1 MTIRVNGER
10 LWQSLRDMAQFG
22 AIPKDGVTRLALSE
36 EDRLARNQLRIWA
49 QEAGCSV
56 RIDQMGNMFLR
67 REGAR
72 PDLPPVVTGS
82 HVDSQPNGGRFD
94 GIYGVLAGLE
104 ALRTLNDQQITT
116 ERAIEVI
123 NWTNEEGA
131 RFAPAMIASGVFAG
145 VFDLPYGLSRADAQ
159 GVTIGQALQQIGY
172 AGEHP
177 VGGTPIH
184 AAFELHIEQGP
195 VLEAEQVQ
203 IGVVT
208 HAQGQRWYELT
219 IVGFSAHAGT
229 TPMDRRRDALLGFAR
244 TVEAVNRIGLD
255 FMPDARATVG
265 MAQITPN
272 SRNVVPGKV
281 FFSVE
286 FRHPQEV
293 VLEQMEQQ
301 LFAAVAAVN
310 GDGLAASAERIF
322 QYPPVSFSAGCIAS
336 VRQAAQRLGYSY
348 RDIVSGA
355 GHDACYLSR
364 VAPTAMIFIPCV
376 DGISHNELENITP
389 AWSTAGA
396 NVLLHALIDQAG
408 VQFSNRNTAAGSGAC
423 RH

>member
-1 MTIRVNGER
+1 MTPQVNGER
-10 LWQSLRDMAQFG
+10 LWQSLLDMAQFG

-36 EDRLARNQLRIWA
+36 EDRQARDQLRDWA
-49 QEAGCSV
+49 KEAGCSV
-56 RIDQMGNMFLR
+56 RVDRMGNMFLR
-67 REGAR
+67 REGTR
-72 PDLPPVVTGS
+72 PELAPVITGS

-104 ALRTLNDQQITT
+104 VIRTLNDRQIAT
-116 ERAIEVI
+116 ERALEVV

-131 RFAPAMIASGVFAG
+131 RFAPAMISSGVFAG
-145 VFDLPYGLSRADAQ
+145 VFDLAYGLSRSDAQ
-159 GVTIGQALQQIGY
+159 GISLGEALQQIGY

-177 VGGTPIH
+177 VGGMPIH

-195 VLEAEQVQ
+195 ILEAENIE

-208 HAQGQRWYELT
+208 TAQGQRWYELEIT
-219 IVGFSAHAGT
+219 GFSAHAGT
-229 TPMDRRRDALLGFAR
+229 TPMDRRRDALLGFA
-244 TVEAVNRIGLD
+244 TLVMAVNTIGKN

-286 FRHPQEV
+286 FRHPQEA

-301 LFAAVAAVN
+301 LLAAVAEV
-310 GDGLAASAERIF
+310 GTQGLSASAERIF
-322 QYPPVSFSAGCIAS
+322 QYQPIRFDQGCIDS
-336 VRQAAQRLGYSY
+336 VRQAALALGYSH
-348 RDIVSGA
+348 RDMVSGA

-376 DGISHNELENITP
+376 EGISHNELENISP
-389 AWSTAGA
+389 AWATAGA
-396 NVLLHALIDQAG
+396 NVLLNALLTQTHA
-408 VQFSNRNTAAGSGAC
+408 
-423 RH
+423 

>member
-1 MTIRVNGER
+1 MTHQVNGER
-10 LWQSLRDMAQFG
+10 LWQSLLDMARFG

-36 EDRLARNQLRIWA
+36 EDRQARDQLRDWA
-49 QEAGCSV
+49 KEAGCSV
-56 RIDQMGNMFLR
+56 RVDRMGNMFLR
-67 REGAR
+67 REGTR
-72 PDLPPVVTGS
+72 PELAPVITGS

-104 ALRTLNDQQITT
+104 VIRTLNERQIAT
-116 ERAIEVI
+116 ERAMEVV

-131 RFAPAMIASGVFAG
+131 RFAPAMISSGVFAG
-145 VFDLPYGLSRADAQ
+145 VFDLAYGLSRSDAQ
-159 GVTIGQALQQIGY
+159 GISLGEALQHIGY

-177 VGGTPIH
+177 VGGMPIH

-195 VLEAEQVQ
+195 ILEAENIE

-208 HAQGQRWYELT
+208 TAQGQRWYELEIT
-219 IVGFSAHAGT
+219 GFSAHAGT
-229 TPMDRRRDALLGFAR
+229 TPMDRRRDALLGFA
-244 TVEAVNRIGLD
+244 TLVMAVNTIGKN

-281 FFSVE
+281 FFSIE

-301 LFAAVAAVN
+301 LLAAVAEV
-310 GDGLAASAERIF
+310 GTQGLSASAERIF
-322 QYPPVSFSAGCIAS
+322 QYQPIRFDQGCIDS
-336 VRQAAQRLGYSY
+336 VRQAALALGYSH
-348 RDIVSGA
+348 RDMVSGA

-376 DGISHNELENITP
+376 EGISHNELENISP
-389 AWSTAGA
+389 AWATAGA
-396 NVLLHALIDQAG
+396 NVLLNALLAQTRA
-408 VQFSNRNTAAGSGAC
+408 
-423 RH
+423 

>member
-1 MTIRVNGER
+1 MTPQVNGER
-10 LWQSLRDMAQFG
+10 LWQSLLDMAQFG

-36 EDRLARNQLRIWA
+36 EDRQARDQLRDWA
-49 QEAGCSV
+49 KEAGCSV
-56 RIDQMGNMFLR
+56 RVDRMGNMFLR
-67 REGAR
+67 REGTR
-72 PDLPPVVTGS
+72 PELAPVITGS

-104 ALRTLNDQQITT
+104 VIRTLNDRQITT
-116 ERAIEVI
+116 ERALEVV

-131 RFAPAMIASGVFAG
+131 RFAPAMISSGVFAG
-145 VFDLPYGLSRADAQ
+145 VFDLAYGLSRSDAQ
-159 GVTIGQALQQIGY
+159 GISLGEALQQIGY

-177 VGGTPIH
+177 VGGMPIH

-195 VLEAEQVQ
+195 ILEAENIE

-208 HAQGQRWYELT
+208 TAQGQRWYELGIT
-219 IVGFSAHAGT
+219 GFSAHAGT
-229 TPMDRRRDALLGFAR
+229 TPMDRRRDALLGFA
-244 TVEAVNRIGLD
+244 TLVTAVNTIGKN

-286 FRHPQEV
+286 FRHPQEA

-301 LFAAVAAVN
+301 LLAAVAEV
-310 GDGLAASAERIF
+310 GTQGLSASAERIF
-322 QYPPVSFSAGCIAS
+322 QYQPIRFDRGCIDS
-336 VRQAAQRLGYSY
+336 VRQAALALGYSH
-348 RDIVSGA
+348 RDMVSGA

-376 DGISHNELENITP
+376 EGISHNELENISP
-389 AWSTAGA
+389 AWATAGA
-396 NVLLHALIDQAG
+396 NVLLNALLAQTHA
-408 VQFSNRNTAAGSGAC
+408 
-423 RH
+423 

>member
-1 MTIRVNGER
+1 MTHRVNGDR
-10 LWQSLRDMAQFG
+10 LWQSLLDMAQFG

-36 EDRLARNQLRIWA
+36 EDRQARDRLRDWALA
-49 QEAGCSV
+49 AGCSV
-56 RIDQMGNMFLR
+56 RIDRMGNMFLR
-67 REGAR
+67 REGTR
-72 PDLPPVVTGS
+72 PDLAPVVTGS

-104 ALRTLNDQQITT
+104 VIRTLNDRQIAT
-116 ERAIEVI
+116 ERAVEVI

-131 RFAPAMIASGVFAG
+131 RFAPAMISSGVFAG
-145 VFDLPYGLSRADAQ
+145 VFELEYGLSRQDAH
-159 GVTIGQALQQIGY
+159 GTSIGEALQQIGY

-177 VGGTPIH
+177 VGNMPIH

-195 VLEAEQVQ
+195 ILEAENIE

-208 HAQGQRWYELT
+208 AAQGQRWYELEIT
-219 IVGFSAHAGT
+219 GFSAHAGT
-229 TPMDRRRDALLGFAR
+229 TPMDRRRDALLGFADM
-244 TVEAVNRIGLD
+244 VKAVNEIGKA

-286 FRHPQEV
+286 FRHPQEA
-293 VLEQMEQQ
+293 VLAQMEQR
-301 LFAAVAAVN
+301 LLAAVTEVGVDELKAR
-310 GDGLAASAERIF
+310 AERIF
-322 QYPPVSFSAGCIAS
+322 QYQPIRFDSGCIDS
-336 VRQAAQRLGYSY
+336 VRQAACTLGYSH
-348 RDIVSGA
+348 RDMISGA

-376 DGISHNELENITP
+376 EGISHNELENISP
-389 AWSTAGA
+389 EWSTAGA
-396 NVLLHALIDQAG
+396 NVLLNAILAQTHA
-408 VQFSNRNTAAGSGAC
+408 
-423 RH
+423 

>member
-1 MTIRVNGER
+1 MTPQVNGER
-10 LWQSLRDMAQFG
+10 LWQSLLDMAQFG

-36 EDRLARNQLRIWA
+36 EDRQARDQLRDWA
-49 QEAGCSV
+49 KEAGCSV
-56 RIDQMGNMFLR
+56 RVDRMGNMFLR
-67 REGAR
+67 REGTR
-72 PDLPPVVTGS
+72 PELAPVITGS

-104 ALRTLNDQQITT
+104 VIRTLNDRQIAT
-116 ERAIEVI
+116 ERALEVV

-131 RFAPAMIASGVFAG
+131 RFAPAMISSGVFAG
-145 VFDLPYGLSRADAQ
+145 VFDLAYGLSRSDAQ
-159 GVTIGQALQQIGY
+159 GISLGEALQQIGY

-177 VGGTPIH
+177 VGGMPIH

-195 VLEAEQVQ
+195 ILEAENIE

-208 HAQGQRWYELT
+208 TAQGQRWYELEIT
-219 IVGFSAHAGT
+219 GFSAHAGT
-229 TPMDRRRDALLGFAR
+229 TPMDRRRDALLGFA
-244 TVEAVNRIGLD
+244 TLVMAVNTIGKN

-286 FRHPQEV
+286 FRHPQEA

-301 LFAAVAAVN
+301 LLAAVAEV
-310 GDGLAASAERIF
+310 GSQGLSASAERIF
-322 QYPPVSFSAGCIAS
+322 QYQPIRFDQGCIDS
-336 VRQAAQRLGYSY
+336 VRQAALALGYSH
-348 RDIVSGA
+348 RDMVSGA

-376 DGISHNELENITP
+376 EGISHNELENISP
-389 AWSTAGA
+389 AWATAGG
-396 NVLLHALIDQAG
+396 NVLLNALLAQTH
-408 VQFSNRNTAAGSGAC
+408 V
-423 RH
+423 

>member
-1 MTIRVNGER
+1 MTHRVNGER
-10 LWQSLRDMAQFG
+10 LWQSLLDMAQFG

-36 EDRLARNQLRIWA
+36 EDRMARNQLREWA
-49 QEAGCSV
+49 LEAGCSL
-56 RIDQMGNMFLR
+56 RIDRMGNMFLR
-67 REGAR
+67 REGTR

-104 ALRTLNDQQITT
+104 VIRTLNDRQIAT
-116 ERAIEVI
+116 ERAVEVI

-131 RFAPAMIASGVFAG
+131 RFAPAMISSGVFAG
-145 VFDLPYGLSRADAQ
+145 VFELEYGLSRQDAQ
-159 GVTIGQALQQIGY
+159 GTSIGEALQQIGY

-177 VGGTPIH
+177 VGNTPIH

-195 VLEAEQVQ
+195 ILEAENIE

-208 HAQGQRWYELT
+208 AAQGQRWYELEIT
-219 IVGFSAHAGT
+219 GFSAHAGT
-229 TPMDRRRDALLGFAR
+229 TPMDRRRDALLGFAAM
-244 TVEAVNRIGLD
+244 VKAVNDIGND

-286 FRHPQEV
+286 FRHPQEA
-293 VLEQMEQQ
+293 VLAQMEQR
-301 LFAAVAAVN
+301 LLAAVAEV
-310 GDGLAASAERIF
+310 GVDGLNAHVERIF
-322 QYPPVSFSAGCIAS
+322 QYQPIRFDSGCIDS
-336 VRQAAQRLGYSY
+336 VRQAACTLGYSH
-348 RDIVSGA
+348 RDMISGA
-355 GHDACYLSR
+355 GHDACYLNR

-376 DGISHNELENITP
+376 EGISHNELENISP

-396 NVLLHALIDQAG
+396 NVLLNAILAQTHA
-408 VQFSNRNTAAGSGAC
+408 
-423 RH
+423 

>member
-1 MTIRVNGER
+1 MTHQVNGER
-10 LWQSLRDMAQFG
+10 LWQSLLDMAQFG

-36 EDRLARNQLRIWA
+36 EDRMARNQLREWA
-49 QEAGCSV
+49 LEAGCSV
-56 RIDQMGNMFLR
+56 RIDRMGNMFLR
-67 REGAR
+67 REGTR
-72 PDLPPVVTGS
+72 PDLAPVVTGS

-104 ALRTLNDQQITT
+104 VIRTLNDRQIAT
-116 ERAIEVI
+116 ERAVEVI

-131 RFAPAMIASGVFAG
+131 RFAPAMISSGVFAG
-145 VFDLPYGLSRADAQ
+145 VFELEYGLSRQDAQ
-159 GVTIGQALQQIGY
+159 GTSIGEALQQIGY

-177 VGGTPIH
+177 VGNTPIH

-195 VLEAEQVQ
+195 ILEAENIE

-208 HAQGQRWYELT
+208 AAQGQRWYELEIT
-219 IVGFSAHAGT
+219 GFSAHAGT
-229 TPMDRRRDALLGFAR
+229 TPMDRRRDALLGFAAM
-244 TVEAVNRIGLD
+244 VKAVNAIGND

-286 FRHPQEV
+286 FRHPQEA
-293 VLEQMEQQ
+293 VLAQMEQR
-301 LFAAVAAVN
+301 LLAAVAEV
-310 GDGLAASAERIF
+310 GVDGLNAHAERIF
-322 QYPPVSFSAGCIAS
+322 QYQPIRFDPACIDS
-336 VRQAAQRLGYSY
+336 VRQAAKTLGYSH
-348 RDIVSGA
+348 RDMVSGA
-355 GHDACYLSR
+355 GHDACYLNR

-376 DGISHNELENITP
+376 DGISHNELENISP

-396 NVLLHALIDQAG
+396 NVLLNAILAQTHA
-408 VQFSNRNTAAGSGAC
+408 
-423 RH
+423 

>member
-1 MTIRVNGER
+1 MTQRVNGER

-36 EDRLARNQLRIWA
+36 EDRLARDQLRDWA
-49 QEAGCSV
+49 LEAGCSV
-56 RIDQMGNMFLR
+56 RVDRMGNMFLR
-67 REGAR
+67 REGSR
-72 PDLPPVVTGS
+72 PELAPVITGS
-82 HVDSQPNGGRFD
+82 HVDSQPKGGRFD

-104 ALRTLNDQQITT
+104 VIRTLNDHQIIT
-116 ERAIEVI
+116 ERAIEVV

-131 RFAPAMIASGVFAG
+131 RFAPAMISSGVFAG
-145 VFDLPYGLSRADAQ
+145 VFDLAYGLSRSDDQ
-159 GVTIGQALQQIGY
+159 GVSIGEALQQIGY

-177 VGGTPIH
+177 VGNMPIH

-195 VLEAEQVQ
+195 ILEAENIE

-208 HAQGQRWYELT
+208 TAQGQRWYELEIT
-219 IVGFSAHAGT
+219 GFSAHAGT
-229 TPMDRRRDALLGFAR
+229 TPMDRRRDALLGFAAM
-244 TVEAVNRIGLD
+244 VIAVNNIGKD

-286 FRHPQEV
+286 FRHPQEA
-293 VLEQMEQQ
+293 VLEQME
-301 LFAAVAAVN
+301 LRLLAAVAKI
-310 GDGLAASAERIF
+310 GSDGLSAHAERIF
-322 QYPPVSFSAGCIAS
+322 QYQPIRFDQGCIDS
-336 VRQAAQRLGYSY
+336 VRQAAQTLGYSH
-348 RDIVSGA
+348 RDMVSGA

-376 DGISHNELENITP
+376 DGISHNELENISSE
-389 AWSTAGA
+389 WSTAGA
-396 NVLLHALIDQAG
+396 NVLLNALLAHTHA
-408 VQFSNRNTAAGSGAC
+408 
-423 RH
+423 

>member
-1 MTIRVNGER
+1 MTQRVNGER

-36 EDRLARNQLRIWA
+36 EDRLARDQLRDWA
-49 QEAGCSV
+49 LEAGCSV
-56 RIDQMGNMFLR
+56 RVDRMGNMFLR
-67 REGAR
+67 REGSR
-72 PDLPPVVTGS
+72 PELAPVITGS
-82 HVDSQPNGGRFD
+82 HVDSQPKGGRFD

-104 ALRTLNDQQITT
+104 VIRTLNDHQIIT
-116 ERAIEVI
+116 ERAIEVV

-131 RFAPAMIASGVFAG
+131 RFAPAMISSGVFAG
-145 VFDLPYGLSRADAQ
+145 VFDLAYGLSRSDDQ
-159 GVTIGQALQQIGY
+159 GVSIGEALQQIGY

-177 VGGTPIH
+177 VGNMPIH

-195 VLEAEQVQ
+195 ILEAENIE

-208 HAQGQRWYELT
+208 TAQGQRWYELEIT
-219 IVGFSAHAGT
+219 GFSAHAGT
-229 TPMDRRRDALLGFAR
+229 TPMDRRRDALLGFAAM
-244 TVEAVNRIGLD
+244 VIAVNNVGKD

-286 FRHPQEV
+286 FRHPQEA
-293 VLEQMEQQ
+293 VLEQME
-301 LFAAVAAVN
+301 LRLLAAVAKI
-310 GDGLAASAERIF
+310 GSDGLSAHAERIF
-322 QYPPVSFSAGCIAS
+322 QYQPIRFDQGCIDS
-336 VRQAAQRLGYSY
+336 VRQAAQTLGYSH
-348 RDIVSGA
+348 RDMVSGA

-376 DGISHNELENITP
+376 DGISHNELENISSE
-389 AWSTAGA
+389 WSTAGA
-396 NVLLHALIDQAG
+396 NVLLNALLAHTHA
-408 VQFSNRNTAAGSGAC
+408 
-423 RH
+423 

>member
-1 MTIRVNGER
+1 MTQRVNGER

-36 EDRLARNQLRIWA
+36 EDRLARDQLRDWA
-49 QEAGCSV
+49 LEAGCSV
-56 RIDQMGNMFLR
+56 RVDRMGNMFLR

-72 PDLPPVVTGS
+72 PELAPVITGS
-82 HVDSQPNGGRFD
+82 HVDSQPKGGRFD

-104 ALRTLNDQQITT
+104 VIRTLNDHQIIT
-116 ERAIEVI
+116 ERAVEVV

-131 RFAPAMIASGVFAG
+131 RFAPAMISSGVFAG
-145 VFDLPYGLSRADAQ
+145 VFDLAYGLSRSDDQ
-159 GVTIGQALQQIGY
+159 GVSIGEALQQIGY

-177 VGGTPIH
+177 VGNMPIH
-184 AAFELHIEQGP
+184 AVFELHIEQGP
-195 VLEAEQVQ
+195 ILEAENIE

-208 HAQGQRWYELT
+208 TAQGQRWYELEIT
-219 IVGFSAHAGT
+219 GFSAHAGT
-229 TPMDRRRDALLGFAR
+229 TPMDRRRDALLGFAAM
-244 TVEAVNRIGLD
+244 VIAVNNIGKD

-286 FRHPQEV
+286 FRHPQEA
-293 VLEQMEQQ
+293 VLEQME
-301 LFAAVAAVN
+301 LRLLAAVAKI
-310 GDGLAASAERIF
+310 GSDGLSAHAERIF
-322 QYPPVSFSAGCIAS
+322 QYQPIRFDQGCIDS
-336 VRQAAQRLGYSY
+336 VRQAAQRLGYSH
-348 RDIVSGA
+348 RDMVSGA

-376 DGISHNELENITP
+376 DGISHNELENISSE
-389 AWSTAGA
+389 WSTAGA
-396 NVLLHALIDQAG
+396 NVLLNALLAHTHA
-408 VQFSNRNTAAGSGAC
+408 
-423 RH
+423 

>member
-1 MTIRVNGER
+1 MTPQVPQVNGER
-10 LWQSLRDMAQFG
+10 LWQSLLDMAQFG

-36 EDRLARNQLRIWA
+36 EDRQARDQLRDWA
-49 QEAGCSV
+49 KEAGCSV
-56 RIDQMGNMFLR
+56 RVDHMGNMFLR
-67 REGAR
+67 REGTR
-72 PDLPPVVTGS
+72 PELAPVITGS

-104 ALRTLNDQQITT
+104 VIRTLNDRQIAT
-116 ERAIEVI
+116 ERALEVV

-131 RFAPAMIASGVFAG
+131 RFAPAMISSGVFAG
-145 VFDLPYGLSRADAQ
+145 VFDLAYGLSRSDAQ
-159 GVTIGQALQQIGY
+159 GISLGEALQQIGY

-177 VGGTPIH
+177 VGGMPIH

-195 VLEAEQVQ
+195 ILEAENIE

-208 HAQGQRWYELT
+208 TAQGQRWYELEIT
-219 IVGFSAHAGT
+219 GFSAHAGT
-229 TPMDRRRDALLGFAR
+229 TPMDRRRDALLGFA
-244 TVEAVNRIGLD
+244 TLVMAVNTIGKN

-281 FFSVE
+281 FFSIE

-301 LFAAVAAVN
+301 LLAAVAEV
-310 GDGLAASAERIF
+310 GTQGLSASAERIF
-322 QYPPVSFSAGCIAS
+322 QYQPIRFDQGCIDS
-336 VRQAAQRLGYSY
+336 VRQAALALGYSH
-348 RDIVSGA
+348 RDMVSGA

-376 DGISHNELENITP
+376 EGISHNELENISP
-389 AWSTAGA
+389 AWATAGA
-396 NVLLHALIDQAG
+396 NVLLNALLAQTRA
-408 VQFSNRNTAAGSGAC
+408 
-423 RH
+423 

>member
-1 MTIRVNGER
+1 MTHQVNGER
-10 LWQSLRDMAQFG
+10 LWQSLLDMARFG

-36 EDRLARNQLRIWA
+36 EDRQARDQLRDWA
-49 QEAGCSV
+49 KEAGCSV
-56 RIDQMGNMFLR
+56 RVDHMGNMFLR
-67 REGAR
+67 REGTR
-72 PDLPPVVTGS
+72 PELAPVITGS

-104 ALRTLNDQQITT
+104 VIRTLNDRQIAT
-116 ERAIEVI
+116 ERAMEVV

-131 RFAPAMIASGVFAG
+131 RFAPAMISSGVFAG
-145 VFDLPYGLSRADAQ
+145 VFDLAYGLSRSDAQ
-159 GVTIGQALQQIGY
+159 GISLGEALQHIGY

-177 VGGTPIH
+177 VGGMPIH

-195 VLEAEQVQ
+195 ILEAENIE

-208 HAQGQRWYELT
+208 TAQGQRWYELEIT
-219 IVGFSAHAGT
+219 GFSAHAGT
-229 TPMDRRRDALLGFAR
+229 TPMDRRRDALLGFA
-244 TVEAVNRIGLD
+244 TLVMAVNTIGKN

-281 FFSVE
+281 FFSIE

-301 LFAAVAAVN
+301 LLAAVAEV
-310 GDGLAASAERIF
+310 GTQGLSASAERIF
-322 QYPPVSFSAGCIAS
+322 QYQPIRFDQGCIDS
-336 VRQAAQRLGYSY
+336 VRQAALALGYSH
-348 RDIVSGA
+348 RDMVSGA

-376 DGISHNELENITP
+376 EGISHNELENISP
-389 AWSTAGA
+389 AWATAGA
-396 NVLLHALIDQAG
+396 NVLLNALLAQTRA
-408 VQFSNRNTAAGSGAC
+408 
-423 RH
+423 

>member
-1 MTIRVNGER
+1 MTQRVNGER

-36 EDRLARNQLRIWA
+36 EDRLARDQLRDWA
-49 QEAGCSV
+49 LEAGCSV
-56 RIDQMGNMFLR
+56 RVDRMGNMFLR
-67 REGAR
+67 REGSR
-72 PDLPPVVTGS
+72 PELAPVITGS
-82 HVDSQPNGGRFD
+82 HVDSQPKGGRFD

-104 ALRTLNDQQITT
+104 VIRTLNDHQIIT
-116 ERAIEVI
+116 ERAIEVV

-131 RFAPAMIASGVFAG
+131 RFAPAMISSGVFAG
-145 VFDLPYGLSRADAQ
+145 VFDLAYGLSRSDDQ
-159 GVTIGQALQQIGY
+159 GVSIGEALQQIGY

-177 VGGTPIH
+177 VGNMPIH

-195 VLEAEQVQ
+195 ILEAENIE

-208 HAQGQRWYELT
+208 TAQGQRWYELEIT
-219 IVGFSAHAGT
+219 GFSAHAGT
-229 TPMDRRRDALLGFAR
+229 TPMDRRRDALLGFAAM
-244 TVEAVNRIGLD
+244 VIAVNNIGKD

-286 FRHPQEV
+286 FRHPQEA
-293 VLEQMEQQ
+293 VLEQME
-301 LFAAVAAVN
+301 LRLLAAVAKI
-310 GDGLAASAERIF
+310 GSDGLSAHAERIF
-322 QYPPVSFSAGCIAS
+322 QYQPIRFDQGCIDS
-336 VRQAAQRLGYSY
+336 VRQAAQTLGYSH
-348 RDIVSGA
+348 RDMVSGA

-376 DGISHNELENITP
+376 EGISHNELENISSE
-389 AWSTAGA
+389 WSTAGA
-396 NVLLHALIDQAG
+396 NVLLNALLAHTHA
-408 VQFSNRNTAAGSGAC
+408 
-423 RH
+423 

>member
-1 MTIRVNGER
+1 MTHQVNGER
-10 LWQSLRDMAQFG
+10 LWQSLLDMARFG

-36 EDRLARNQLRIWA
+36 EDRQARDQLRDWA
-49 QEAGCSV
+49 KEAGCSV
-56 RIDQMGNMFLR
+56 RVDRMGNMFLR
-67 REGAR
+67 REGTR
-72 PDLPPVVTGS
+72 PELAPVITGS

-104 ALRTLNDQQITT
+104 VIRTLNDRQIAT
-116 ERAIEVI
+116 ERAMEVV

-131 RFAPAMIASGVFAG
+131 RFAPAMISSGVFAG
-145 VFDLPYGLSRADAQ
+145 VFDLAYGLSRSDAQ
-159 GVTIGQALQQIGY
+159 GISLGEALQHIGY

-177 VGGTPIH
+177 VGGMPIH

-195 VLEAEQVQ
+195 ILEAENIE

-208 HAQGQRWYELT
+208 TAQGQRWYELEIT
-219 IVGFSAHAGT
+219 GFSAHAGT
-229 TPMDRRRDALLGFAR
+229 TPMDRRRDALLGFA
-244 TVEAVNRIGLD
+244 TLVMAVNTIGKN

-281 FFSVE
+281 FFSIE

-301 LFAAVAAVN
+301 LLAAVAEV
-310 GDGLAASAERIF
+310 GTQGLSASAERIF
-322 QYPPVSFSAGCIAS
+322 QYQPIRFDQGCIDS
-336 VRQAAQRLGYSY
+336 VRQAALALGYSH
-348 RDIVSGA
+348 RDMVSGA

-376 DGISHNELENITP
+376 EGISHNELENISP
-389 AWSTAGA
+389 AWATAGA
-396 NVLLHALIDQAG
+396 NVLLNALLAQTRA
-408 VQFSNRNTAAGSGAC
+408 
-423 RH
+423 

>member
-1 MTIRVNGER
+1 MTHRVNGER
-10 LWQSLRDMAQFG
+10 LWQSLLDMAQFG

-36 EDRLARNQLRIWA
+36 EDRMARNQLREWA
-49 QEAGCSV
+49 LEAGCSV
-56 RIDQMGNMFLR
+56 RIDRMGNMFLR
-67 REGAR
+67 REGTR
-72 PDLPPVVTGS
+72 PDLAPVVTGS

-104 ALRTLNDQQITT
+104 VIRTLNDRQIAT
-116 ERAIEVI
+116 ERAVEVI

-131 RFAPAMIASGVFAG
+131 RFAPAMISSGVFAG
-145 VFDLPYGLSRADAQ
+145 VFELEYGLSRQDVQ
-159 GVTIGQALQQIGY
+159 GTSIGEALQQIGY

-177 VGGTPIH
+177 VGNTPIH

-195 VLEAEQVQ
+195 ILEAENIE

-208 HAQGQRWYELT
+208 AAQGQRWYELEIT
-219 IVGFSAHAGT
+219 GFSAHAGT
-229 TPMDRRRDALLGFAR
+229 TPMDRRRDALLGFAAM
-244 TVEAVNRIGLD
+244 VKAVNDIGND

-286 FRHPQEV
+286 FRHPQEA
-293 VLEQMEQQ
+293 VLAQMEQR
-301 LFAAVAAVN
+301 LLAAVAEV
-310 GDGLAASAERIF
+310 GVDGLNAHAERIF
-322 QYPPVSFSAGCIAS
+322 QYQPIRFDPACIDS
-336 VRQAAQRLGYSY
+336 VRQAANTLGYSH
-348 RDIVSGA
+348 RDMVSGA
-355 GHDACYLSR
+355 GHDACYLNL

-376 DGISHNELENITP
+376 DGISHNELENISP

-396 NVLLHALIDQAG
+396 NVLLNAILAQTHA
-408 VQFSNRNTAAGSGAC
+408 
-423 RH
+423 

>member
-1 MTIRVNGER
+1 MTPQVNGER
-10 LWQSLRDMAQFG
+10 LWQSLLDMAQFG

-36 EDRLARNQLRIWA
+36 EDRQARDQLRDWA
-49 QEAGCSV
+49 KEAGCSV
-56 RIDQMGNMFLR
+56 RVDRMGNMFLR
-67 REGAR
+67 REGTR
-72 PDLPPVVTGS
+72 PELAPVITGS

-104 ALRTLNDQQITT
+104 VIRTLNDRQITT
-116 ERAIEVI
+116 ERALEVV

-131 RFAPAMIASGVFAG
+131 RFAPAMISSGVFAG
-145 VFDLPYGLSRADAQ
+145 VFDLAYGLSRSDAQ
-159 GVTIGQALQQIGY
+159 GISLGEALQQIGY

-177 VGGTPIH
+177 VGGMPIH

-195 VLEAEQVQ
+195 ILEAENIE

-208 HAQGQRWYELT
+208 TAQGQRWYELEIT
-219 IVGFSAHAGT
+219 GFSAHAGT
-229 TPMDRRRDALLGFAR
+229 TPMDRRRDALLGFA
-244 TVEAVNRIGLD
+244 TLVMAVNTIGKN

-286 FRHPQEV
+286 FRHPQEA

-301 LFAAVAAVN
+301 LLAAVAEV
-310 GDGLAASAERIF
+310 GTQGLSASAERIF
-322 QYPPVSFSAGCIAS
+322 QYQPIRFDQGCIDS
-336 VRQAAQRLGYSY
+336 VRQAALALGYSH
-348 RDIVSGA
+348 RDMVSGA

-376 DGISHNELENITP
+376 EGISHNELENISP
-389 AWSTAGA
+389 AWATAGA
-396 NVLLHALIDQAG
+396 NVLLNALLAQTHA
-408 VQFSNRNTAAGSGAC
+408 
-423 RH
+423 

>member
-1 MTIRVNGER
+1 MTHRVNGER
-10 LWQSLRDMAQFG
+10 LWQSLLDMAQFG

-36 EDRLARNQLRIWA
+36 EDRMARNQLREWA
-49 QEAGCSV
+49 LEAGCSV
-56 RIDQMGNMFLR
+56 RIDRMGNMFLR
-67 REGAR
+67 REGTR
-72 PDLPPVVTGS
+72 PDLAPVVTGS

-104 ALRTLNDQQITT
+104 VIRTLNDRQIAT
-116 ERAIEVI
+116 ERAVEVI

-131 RFAPAMIASGVFAG
+131 RFAPAMISSGVFAG
-145 VFDLPYGLSRADAQ
+145 VFELEYGLSRQDAQ
-159 GVTIGQALQQIGY
+159 GTSIGEALQQIGY

-177 VGGTPIH
+177 VGNTPIH

-195 VLEAEQVQ
+195 ILEAENIE

-208 HAQGQRWYELT
+208 AAQGQRWYELEIT
-219 IVGFSAHAGT
+219 GFSAHAGT
-229 TPMDRRRDALLGFAR
+229 TPMDRRRDALLGFAAM
-244 TVEAVNRIGLD
+244 VKAVNDIGND

-286 FRHPQEV
+286 FRHPQEA
-293 VLEQMEQQ
+293 VLAQMEQR
-301 LFAAVAAVN
+301 LLAAVAEV
-310 GDGLAASAERIF
+310 GVDGLNAHAERIF
-322 QYPPVSFSAGCIAS
+322 QYQPIRFDPTCIDS
-336 VRQAAQRLGYSY
+336 VRQAAKTLGYSH
-348 RDIVSGA
+348 RDMVSGA
-355 GHDACYLSR
+355 GHDACYLNR

-376 DGISHNELENITP
+376 DGISHNELENISP

-396 NVLLHALIDQAG
+396 NVLLNAILAQTHA
-408 VQFSNRNTAAGSGAC
+408 
-423 RH
+423 

>member
-1 MTIRVNGER
+1 MTHRVNGER
-10 LWQSLRDMAQFG
+10 LWQSLLDMAQFG

-36 EDRLARNQLRIWA
+36 EDRQARDRLRDWA
-49 QEAGCSV
+49 LEAGCSV
-56 RIDQMGNMFLR
+56 RIDRMGNMFLR
-67 REGAR
+67 REGTR

-104 ALRTLNDQQITT
+104 VIRTLNDRQIAT
-116 ERAIEVI
+116 ERAVEVI

-131 RFAPAMIASGVFAG
+131 RFAPAMISSGVFAG
-145 VFDLPYGLSRADAQ
+145 VFELEYGLSRQDAQ
-159 GVTIGQALQQIGY
+159 GTSIGEALQQIGY

-177 VGGTPIH
+177 VGNMPIH

-195 VLEAEQVQ
+195 ILEAENIE

-208 HAQGQRWYELT
+208 AAQGQRWYELEIT
-219 IVGFSAHAGT
+219 GFSAHAGT
-229 TPMDRRRDALLGFAR
+229 TPMDRRRDALLGFADM
-244 TVEAVNRIGLD
+244 VKAVNEIGKA

-286 FRHPQEV
+286 FRHPQEA
-293 VLEQMEQQ
+293 VLAQMEQR
-301 LFAAVAAVN
+301 LLAAVTEV
-310 GDGLAASAERIF
+310 GVDGLKARAERIF
-322 QYPPVSFSAGCIAS
+322 QYQPIRFDSGCIDS
-336 VRQAAQRLGYSY
+336 VRQAACTLGYSH
-348 RDIVSGA
+348 RDMISGA
-355 GHDACYLSR
+355 GHDACYLNR

-376 DGISHNELENITP
+376 EGISHNELENISP
-389 AWSTAGA
+389 EWSTAGA
-396 NVLLHALIDQAG
+396 NVLLNAILAQTHA
-408 VQFSNRNTAAGSGAC
+408 
-423 RH
+423 

>member
-1 MTIRVNGER
+1 MIPRINGER

-36 EDRLARNQLRIWA
+36 EDRQARDQLRAWA
-49 QEAGCSV
+49 LEAGCSV
-56 RIDQMGNMFLR
+56 RVDRMGNMFLR
-67 REGAR
+67 REGTR
-72 PDLPPVVTGS
+72 PELAPVVTGS

-104 ALRTLNDQQITT
+104 VIRTLNDRQIAT
-116 ERAIEVI
+116 ERALEVV

-145 VFDLPYGLSRADAQ
+145 VFDEEYGLSRRDAQ
-159 GVTIGQALQQIGY
+159 GISIGEALKQIGY
-172 AGEHP
+172 DGEEP
-177 VGGTPIH
+177 VGGRPIH

-195 VLEAEQVQ
+195 ILEAENIE

-208 HAQGQRWYELT
+208 SAQGQRWYELE
-219 IVGFSAHAGT
+219 ILGFSAHAGT
-229 TPMDRRRDALLGFAR
+229 TPMERRRDALLGFAAMV
-244 TVEAVNRIGLD
+244 TAVNQIGLD

-286 FRHPQEV
+286 FRHPQET
-293 VLEQMEQQ
+293 VLEQMEQR
-301 LFAAVAAVN
+301 LLAAVAEVDA
-310 GDGLAASAERIF
+310 GKLSARAERIF
-322 QYPPVSFSAGCIAS
+322 QYRPIRFDENCIDS
-336 VRQAAQRLGYSY
+336 VRQAAQALGYSH
-348 RDIVSGA
+348 REMVSGA

-376 DGISHNELENITP
+376 DGISHNELENISP
-389 AWSTAGA
+389 AWATAGA
-396 NVLLHALIDQAG
+396 NVLLNALLAQ
-408 VQFSNRNTAAGSGAC
+408 TGA
-423 RH
+423 

>member
-1 MTIRVNGER
+1 MTPQVNGER
-10 LWQSLRDMAQFG
+10 LWQSLLDMAQFG

-36 EDRLARNQLRIWA
+36 EDRQARDQLRDWA

-56 RIDQMGNMFLR
+56 RVDRMGNMFLR
-67 REGAR
+67 REGTR
-72 PDLPPVVTGS
+72 PELAPVITGS

-104 ALRTLNDQQITT
+104 VIRTLNDRQIAT
-116 ERAIEVI
+116 ERTLEVV

-131 RFAPAMIASGVFAG
+131 RFAPAMISSGVFAG
-145 VFDLPYGLSRADAQ
+145 VFDLAYGLSRSDAQ
-159 GVTIGQALQQIGY
+159 GISLGEALQQIGY

-177 VGGTPIH
+177 VGGMPIH

-195 VLEAEQVQ
+195 ILEAENIE

-208 HAQGQRWYELT
+208 TAQGQRWYELEIT
-219 IVGFSAHAGT
+219 GFSAHAGT
-229 TPMDRRRDALLGFAR
+229 TPMDRRRDALLGFA
-244 TVEAVNRIGLD
+244 TLVMAVNTIGKN

-265 MAQITPN
+265 MAQFTPN

-286 FRHPQEV
+286 FRHPQEA

-301 LFAAVAAVN
+301 LLAAVAEV
-310 GDGLAASAERIF
+310 GTQGLSASAERIF
-322 QYPPVSFSAGCIAS
+322 QYQPIRFDRGCIDS
-336 VRQAAQRLGYSY
+336 VRQAALALGYSH
-348 RDIVSGA
+348 RDMVSGA

-376 DGISHNELENITP
+376 EGISHNELENISP
-389 AWSTAGA
+389 AWATAGA
-396 NVLLHALIDQAG
+396 NVLLNALLAQTHA
-408 VQFSNRNTAAGSGAC
+408 
-423 RH
+423 

>member
-1 MTIRVNGER
+1 MTHQVNGER
-10 LWQSLRDMAQFG
+10 LWQSLLDMAQFG

-36 EDRLARNQLRIWA
+36 EDRQARDQLRDWA
-49 QEAGCSV
+49 LAAGCSV
-56 RIDQMGNMFLR
+56 RVDRMGNMFLR
-67 REGAR
+67 REGTR
-72 PDLPPVVTGS
+72 PELAPVITGS

-104 ALRTLNDQQITT
+104 AIRTLNDRQIAT
-116 ERAIEVI
+116 ERALEVV

-145 VFDLPYGLSRADAQ
+145 VFDLEYGLSRSDAQ
-159 GVTIGQALQQIGY
+159 GTCICEALQQIGY
-172 AGEHP
+172 AGEHT
-177 VGGTPIH
+177 VGDMPIH

-195 VLEAEQVQ
+195 ILEAENIE

-208 HAQGQRWYELT
+208 TAQGQRWYELE
-219 IVGFSAHAGT
+219 IIGFSAHAGT
-229 TPMDRRRDALLGFAR
+229 TPMDRRRDALLGFA
-244 TVEAVNRIGLD
+244 TLVTAVNNIGKH

-286 FRHPQEV
+286 FRHPQEA

-301 LFAAVAAVN
+301 LLAAVAEVGN
-310 GDGLAASAERIF
+310 QGLSASAERIF
-322 QYPPVSFSAGCIAS
+322 QYQPIRFDQGCIDS
-336 VRQAAQRLGYSY
+336 VRQAAQALGYSH
-348 RDIVSGA
+348 RDMVSGA

-376 DGISHNELENITP
+376 DGISHNELENISP
-389 AWSTAGA
+389 AWATAGA
-396 NVLLHALIDQAG
+396 NVLLNALLAQTRA
-408 VQFSNRNTAAGSGAC
+408 
-423 RH
+423 

>member
-1 MTIRVNGER
+1 MTPQVNGER
-10 LWQSLRDMAQFG
+10 LWQSLLDMAQFG

-36 EDRLARNQLRIWA
+36 EDRQARDQLRDWA

-56 RIDQMGNMFLR
+56 RVDRMGNMFLR
-67 REGAR
+67 REGTR
-72 PDLPPVVTGS
+72 PELAPVITGS

-104 ALRTLNDQQITT
+104 VIRTLNDRQIAT
-116 ERAIEVI
+116 ERTLEVV

-131 RFAPAMIASGVFAG
+131 RFAPAMISSGVFAG
-145 VFDLPYGLSRADAQ
+145 VFDLAYGLSRSDAQ
-159 GVTIGQALQQIGY
+159 GISLGEALQQIGY

-177 VGGTPIH
+177 VGGMPIH

-195 VLEAEQVQ
+195 ILEAENIE

-208 HAQGQRWYELT
+208 TAQGQRWYELEIT
-219 IVGFSAHAGT
+219 GFSAHAGT
-229 TPMDRRRDALLGFAR
+229 TPMDRRRDALLGFA
-244 TVEAVNRIGLD
+244 TLVMAVNTIGKN

-286 FRHPQEV
+286 FRHPQEA

-301 LFAAVAAVN
+301 LLAAVAEV
-310 GDGLAASAERIF
+310 GTQGLSASAERIF
-322 QYPPVSFSAGCIAS
+322 QYQPIRFDRGCIDS
-336 VRQAAQRLGYSY
+336 VRQAALALGYSH
-348 RDIVSGA
+348 RDMVSGA

-376 DGISHNELENITP
+376 EGISHNELENISP
-389 AWSTAGA
+389 AWATAGA
-396 NVLLHALIDQAG
+396 NVLLNALLAQTHA
-408 VQFSNRNTAAGSGAC
+408 
-423 RH
+423 